1 MWLETLDQIS
11 ILFEPVS
18 AAELQNRWRAFV
30 AYVKQTREIPY
41 HLRTI
46 CAEIENLRRDRPQSD
61 VAILDHG
68 CGPGSTLIWLA
79 ALGYTNI
86 SGVDLD
92 SDFSPQ
98 NRLMRVAVG
107 HQQDRFQEYDGRRLP
122 FADRA
127 FDLVISQQVLEHV
140 PASQF
145 NSYYAEEGRVLRP
158 GGVAYH
164 QVPHKLVP
172 YDSHSRTWLLTV
184 LPRRV
189 AEPAMRVFG
198 RAWPDH
204 LHLRWPWVHMR
215 MLRQYIGPAKNLS
228 AERLQ
233 SLTVLPYYDGNRA
246 VRLCLARLCQLP
258 FLGRFFALLFSGAV
272 LLETRTVRRA

>member
-1 MWLETLDQIS
+1 MWLETLGEIAK
-11 ILFEPVS
+11 LLEPVG
-18 AAELQNRWRAFV
+18 AEVLQKRWQDFSERVVQAQAV
-30 AYVKQTREIPY
+30 PY
-41 HLRTI
+41 HLQAI
-46 CAEIENLRRDRPQSD
+46 YAEIEALRQGRPQSD
-61 VAILDHG
+61 IAILDHG

-79 ALGYTNI
+79 ARGYTNI

-92 SDFSPQ
+92 SDFGPQ
-98 NRLMRVAVG
+98 NRLMRVVVG
-107 HQQDRFQEYDGRRLP
+107 HQRDCFLEYDGSHLP
-122 FADRA
+122 FADDA

-145 NSYYAEEGRVLRP
+145 ESYYAEEGRVLRS

-184 LPRRV
+184 LPRRA
-189 AEPAMRVFG
+189 AETAMRVFG

-204 LHLRWPWVHMR
+204 LHLRWPWIHMR
-215 MLRQYIGPAKNLS
+215 MLRQHIGPAKNLS
-228 AERLQ
+228 ADRLQ
-233 SLTVLPYYDGNRA
+233 SLVDLPYYDGNRF

-258 FLGRFFALLFSGAV
+258 FLGRFFALLFSSAV
-272 LLETRTVRRA
+272 LLETRTVRRS